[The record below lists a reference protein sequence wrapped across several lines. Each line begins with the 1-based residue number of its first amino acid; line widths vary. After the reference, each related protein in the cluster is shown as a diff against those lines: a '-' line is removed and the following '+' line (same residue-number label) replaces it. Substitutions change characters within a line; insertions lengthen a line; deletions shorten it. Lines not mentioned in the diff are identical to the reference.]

1 MIIKK
6 EILNIQLKLINYKSN
21 NLILIMKMKFLK
33 SRQVIKRNKK
43 NNYKK
48 RIRNNNKKYNYQNN
62 N

>member
-6 EILNIQLKLINYKSN
+6 EILNIQLKLINQKSN
-21 NLILIMKMKFLK
+21 NLIAIMKMKFLK

-43 NNYKK
+43 NYYKK

>member
-6 EILNIQLKLINYKSN
+6 EILNIQLKLIKYKSN

>member
-6 EILNIQLKLINYKSN
+6 EILNIQLKLINQKSN
-21 NLILIMKMKFLK
+21 NLIAIMKMKFLK

-48 RIRNNNKKYNYQNN
+48 RIKNNNKKYNYQNN